1 MSDIVEILKSVP
13 EVKLKIIPLTWE
25 LLDENGHID
34 IKKASYNSQRGR
46 CRLRGSRELCSDNGE
61 RCLSSEESSSITEVE

>member
-25 LLDENGHID
+25 LLGEDGHID
-34 IKKASYNSQRGR
+34 IKKASYNAKEVDIALEEAENYARSTESAVN
-46 CRLRGSRELCSDNGE
+46 RLKNLLKDQG
-61 RCLSSEESSSITEVE
+61 